1 MFCVMCNYCHYGLS
15 LSFNNSLRISRMLG
29 SLSKE
34 RAILGIHSFPTLEY
48 LFGFV
53 WSGRWST
60 CALLD
65 VHSSKV
71 YGVARDFGLRNNTCV
86 IEVRT

>member
-1 MFCVMCNYCHYGLS
+1 MFCRMCNYCHYGLS
-15 LSFNNSLRISRMLG
+15 LSFKSSQSISRMLG
-29 SLSKE
+29 SLSKAS
-34 RAILGIHSFPTLEY
+34 AILGIHSFPTLEY

-71 YGVARDFGLRNNTCV
+71 YGVASDLTLAYV
-86 IEVRT
+86 ITRA